1 VTASGIPALY
11 ASQDALTDPGVL
23 SALYDDLPADP
34 AALREIVSRL
44 ITHVSWAERY
54 GIAPGTALP
63 RDTLPVADR
72 LRLIAAHAGSLAAQ
86 RPPEKRTFGTCR
98 DYALMLCSMLR
109 HRAVPTRVRRGFATY
124 FGAAPYEDHWICEY
138 WSPQQARWAR
148 ADAQLDRLQRDH
160 LAITFDCAD
169 LPAAAF
175 LSGWQAWALARSA
188 AAAAT
193 DFGHGDARGLWFLRV
208 NLNRDLLALTNQHM
222 SAWDTWRDST
232 LVDRTMSDTDLRE
245 GDRLADA
252 IEAAERAADG
262 FDKLRELA
270 AMRQVPPWRA
280 RLPTMHTDTL
290 E

>member
-1 VTASGIPALY
+1 MCRG
-11 ASQDALTDPGVL
+11 
-23 SALYDDLPADP
+23 
-34 AALREIVSRL
+34 
-44 ITHVSWAERY
+44 
-54 GIAPGTALP
+54 PGTALP

-252 IEAAERAADG
+252 IEAADR